1 MPAKQ
6 KTAAPKTAR
15 KSSSS
20 RKSPAKP
27 AARKRA
33 KPAARKRATSGA
45 HTRFEHN
52 GRVIGRVKDA
62 LERTQKEMTA
72 IRGSIGTGGKDLRKD
87 VSKMLRDVR
96 RDVEKMNR
104 TVVRDLERVQKDLSP
119 TAKPKRA
126 RKASVRR
133 PSAARGRRRRAA

>member
-6 KTAAPKTAR
+6 KTAASKTAR

-27 AARKRA
+27 AARRRA
-33 KPAARKRATSGA
+33 KPAARKRATSGTHA
-45 HTRFEHN
+45 RFEHN
-52 GRVIGRVKDA
+52 GRVIGRVKNA
-62 LERTQKEMTA
+62 LERTQKEMSA
-72 IRGSIGTGGKDLRKD
+72 IRGSVGTGGKDLRKD

-104 TVVRDLERVQKDLSP
+104 TVVRDLERLQKDLAA
-119 TAKPKRA
+119 TAKPKRG
-126 RKASVRR
+126 RKASTRR
-133 PSAARGRRRRAA
+133 APTARGRRRRAA

>member
-20 RKSPAKP
+20 RKPAKP

-45 HTRFEHN
+45 HARFEHN

-62 LERTQKEMTA
+62 LDRTQKEMTA

-104 TVVRDLERVQKDLSP
+104 TVVRDLERVQKDLSA

-126 RKASVRR
+126 RKVSVRR